1 MNITLSNSTL
11 SVSVSPQ
18 GAELH
23 SIQHQGREYLWQ
35 ADPTVWGRHAPI
47 LFPVVGRLKGDQYF
61 YGGRRF
67 SMKQHGLA
75 RDRKFAIVSQTDL
88 SSTLKLV
95 TDTQTLPI
103 YPFEFELEVSYQ
115 LRGNKI
121 YVGYRVENPGERDL
135 PFSIGGHPGFS
146 CPIDKEEKLTDYQI
160 SFEQTETIQ
169 RDILEGGLL
178 SGQSDPLL
186 ENSQIIPL
194 DEHVFEK
201 DALVLRGLKSKWVK
215 LESTKGP
222 HSVTLHFDGFPYLGI
237 WAKPG
242 AHFVCLEPW
251 FGHADSAQSNGQLL
265 EKAGIQLLTPGE
277 SFQCTYIIEIN

>member
-11 SVSVSPQ
+11 SVTVSPQ

-35 ADPTVWGRHAPI
+35 ADPTIWGRHAPI

-88 SSTLKLV
+88 SATLKLV

-121 YVGYRVENPGERDL
+121 YVGYQVENPGERDL

-160 SFEQTETIQ
+160 SFEKAETIQ
-169 RDILEGGLL
+169 RDLLDGGLL
-178 SGQSDPLL
+178 SGQSDPIL
-186 ENSQIIPL
+186 ENSQVIPL
-194 DEHVFEK
+194 DEHVFDK
-201 DALVLRGLKSKWVK
+201 DALVLRGLASKWVK
-215 LESTKGP
+215 LESAKGP
-222 HSVTLHFDGFPYLGI
+222 HSVTLHFDGFPFLGI

-242 AHFVCLEPW
+242 APFVCLEPW
-251 FGHADSAQSNGQLL
+251 FGHADSAESNGQLI
-265 EKAGIQLLTPGE
+265 EKPGIQLLSPGDT
-277 SFQCTYIIEIN
+277 FQCTYIIEIN